1 MNIENLKGLTYIKI
15 TPSILEYIK
24 KEMYFEIIPEEDS
37 MWNVKNIIS
46 YPNVYNGNYVIELE
60 NNFGEW
66 LRLPLSLIFK

>member
-1 MNIENLKGLTYIKI
+1 MNIENLKSLTYIKI

-24 KEMYFEIIPEEDS
+24 KERYFEIMTEEDS
-37 MWNVKNIIS
+37 IWNVKNITS
-46 YPNVYNGNYVIELE
+46 YPNVNNGFYVIELE